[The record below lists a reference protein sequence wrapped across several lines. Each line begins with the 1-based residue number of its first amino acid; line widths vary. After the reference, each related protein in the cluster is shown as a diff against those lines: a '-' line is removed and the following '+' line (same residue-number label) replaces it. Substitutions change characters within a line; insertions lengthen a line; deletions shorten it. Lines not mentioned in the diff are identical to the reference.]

1 MKTLKTLRQFTCA
14 LCLLI
19 ASVTLAHG
27 QSSDQ
32 ASTKVARYFGSAVE
46 IIKQANEQRQLSTR
60 KQVELR
66 NQMDQIK
73 SQQQSLAPDSRAWGV
88 LQEKYQAL
96 ESEALLTRH
105 NSVKAQMRLHE
116 QAKSYFDQ
124 ALNSDLNTGET
135 ETMLREE
142 VEEVRAE
149 MQDTKAKMKKLAVAI
164 EYGSPSAT
172 YLQELSAALQTANR
186 TKQVQGR
193 FIEQTEGNLDAVAER
208 TSDTIFARIRSA
220 RSVLER
226 RATELRYEE
235 KYLKQIAHIL
245 TGDIDVREAT
255 LRLRQVIVELN
266 QLVRQ
271 SEDISSTIAELYD
284 SAVSGTP
291 DWGPSLPSMEGIYR
305 ASDSPMS
312 WTKTDVST
320 SDLVDQEIEQE

>member
-1 MKTLKTLRQFTCA
+1 MKTLRQFTCA

-32 ASTKVARYFGSAVE
+32 ASTKVARYFGSAVK

-60 KQVELR
+60 EQVELR

-73 SQQQSLAPDSRAWGV
+73 SEQQSLDPGSRAWGV

-96 ESEALLTRH
+96 QSEALLTRH
-105 NSVKAQMRLHE
+105 NSVRAQMRLHE
-116 QAKSYFDQ
+116 QAKSYFDK

-135 ETMLREE
+135 EAMLREQ
-142 VEEVRAE
+142 VEEASAE
-149 MQDTKAKMKKLAVAI
+149 RQNTKAKMKKIAVAI
-164 EYGSPSAT
+164 KHGSPSAT
-172 YLQELSAALQTANR
+172 YLQELNAALKTANR
-186 TKQVQGR
+186 TKQVQGI
-193 FIEQTEGNLDAVAER
+193 FIERTEANLGAVAER

-220 RSVLER
+220 RSVLES

-235 KYLKQIAHIL
+235 KYLKQIAHVM

-255 LRLRQVIVELN
+255 IRLRQVIGELN
-266 QLVRQ
+266 QLVAQ
-271 SEDISSTIAELYD
+271 SEDISSTIADLYD
-284 SAVSGTP
+284 SAVAEAP
-291 DWGPSLPSMEGIYR
+291 DWGLSLPSLEGIDR

-312 WTKTDVST
+312 GTKTDVSA
-320 SDLVDQEIEQE
+320 SDLVDQALEQE

>member
-1 MKTLKTLRQFTCA
+1 MKTMKTLRQFTCA
-14 LCLLI
+14 LCLLL

-32 ASTKVARYFGSAVE
+32 ASTKVARYFGSAVK
-46 IIKQANEQRQLSTR
+46 IIKQANEQRQLSTQ

-66 NQMDQIK
+66 NEMDQIK
-73 SQQQSLAPDSRAWGV
+73 SKQQSLAPGSRAWGV

-96 ESEALLTRH
+96 QSEALLTRH
-105 NSVKAQMRLHE
+105 HSVKAQMRLHE

-135 ETMLREE
+135 EAMLREE

-172 YLQELSAALQTANR
+172 YLQELSAALKTANR
-186 TKQVQGR
+186 AKRVQGK
-193 FIEQTEGNLDAVAER
+193 FIEKTEGNLDAVAAR
-208 TSDTIFARIRSA
+208 TSDAIFARIRSA

-235 KYLKQIAHIL
+235 KYLKQIAHIMN
-245 TGDIDVREAT
+245 GGVDVREAKI
-255 LRLRQVIVELN
+255 RLRQVIGELN
-266 QLVRQ
+266 QLVAQ
-271 SEDISSTIAELYD
+271 SEDISSVISELYG
-284 SAVSGTP
+284 SALSETP
-291 DWGPSLPSMEGIYR
+291 DWGPSLPSMEGIDR

-312 WTKTDVST
+312 VAKTDESM
-320 SDLVDQEIEQE
+320 DELIEENLWQE